1 LCKHIRENYTSYNI
15 EYKIG
20 DSYLRNDHVWSI
32 AIHKLGAISI
42 PTNLWYSI
50 NKDSVKMNDRAVVI
64 ENTIKIAE
72 QDVHVMNKQSLMEYV
87 KKELGV

>member
-1 LCKHIRENYTSYNI
+1 
-15 EYKIG
+15 
-20 DSYLRNDHVWSI
+20 
-32 AIHKLGAISI
+32 
-42 PTNLWYSI
+42 
-50 NKDSVKMNDRAVVI
+50 MNDRAVVI